1 LYVERESTMKKNL
14 LRTLGFILIWIVPL
28 VYVLFVAIE
37 YTSEERIQE
46 PNGSN
51 IAISIWGMFVLAMLI
66 LIYIT
71 RVRARLTQILHISE
85 LQERPV
91 PAFWRIIQ
99 LLEYAIS
106 FGLLI
111 GAVFVINQL
120 SNVLYTF
127 AIVSLISGT
136 IGYVLLMFDSI
147 KREKLYQEKK
157 MLRGK

>member
-1 LYVERESTMKKNL
+1 MKKNL

-28 VYVLFVAIE
+28 IYVLFVAIE
-37 YTSEERIQE
+37 YSSEERIQE

-51 IAISIWGMFVLAMLI
+51 IAISIWGMLILAMLL

-71 RVRARLTQILHISE
+71 RVRKRLIEVLHMSE

>member
-1 LYVERESTMKKNL
+1 MKQNF
-14 LRTLGFILIWIVPL
+14 LRTLGFILIWVVPL
-28 VYVLFVAIE
+28 VYVLFIAVE
-37 YTSEERIQE
+37 YTTEARLEE

-51 IAISIWGMFVLAMLI
+51 IAISIWGMLVLAI
-66 LIYIT
+66 LLLVYIT
-71 RVRARLTQILHISE
+71 QVRKRLTQVLHMSE

-91 PAFWRIIQ
+91 PAFWRVIQ

-147 KREKLYQEKK
+147 GREKLYQEKK

>member
-1 LYVERESTMKKNL
+1 MERENTMKKNL

>member
-1 LYVERESTMKKNL
+1 MKKNL

-136 IGYVLLMFDSI
+136 LGYVLLMFDSI

>member
-1 LYVERESTMKKNL
+1 MKKNL

-28 VYVLFVAIE
+28 VYVLFIAVE
-37 YTSEERIQE
+37 YTSETRLEE

-51 IAISIWGMFVLAMLI
+51 IAISVWGMLI
-66 LIYIT
+66 LAVLILVYIT
-71 RVRARLTQILHISE
+71 QVRKRLTQVLHISE

-91 PAFWRIIQ
+91 PAFWRVIQ

-111 GAVFVINQL
+111 GGVFVINQL
-120 SNVLYTF
+120 SSVLYTF

-136 IGYVLLMFDSI
+136 LGYVLLMFDSI

>member
-1 LYVERESTMKKNL
+1 MKKNL

-28 VYVLFVAIE
+28 IYVLFVAIE
-37 YTSEERIQE
+37 YSSEERIQE

>member
-1 LYVERESTMKKNL
+1 MKKNL

>member
-1 LYVERESTMKKNL
+1 MKKNL

-66 LIYIT
+66 LVYIT

>member
-1 LYVERESTMKKNL
+1 MERENTMKKNL

-37 YTSEERIQE
+37 YSSEERIQE

-51 IAISIWGMFVLAMLI
+51 IAISIWGMLILAMLI

-71 RVRARLTQILHISE
+71 RVRKRLIEVLHMSE

>member
-1 LYVERESTMKKNL
+1 MKKNL
-14 LRTLGFILIWIVPL
+14 LRTFGFIFIWIVPL
-28 VYVLFVAIE
+28 VYVLFIAIE
-37 YTSEERIQE
+37 YTSETRLQE
-46 PNGSN
+46 PSGSN
-51 IAISIWGMFVLAMLI
+51 IAISIWGMLVLAVLI
-66 LIYIT
+66 LVYIT
-71 RVRARLTQILHISE
+71 QVRKRLTQVLHISE

-91 PAFWRIIQ
+91 PAFWRVIQ

-111 GAVFVINQL
+111 GGVFVINQL
-120 SNVLYTF
+120 SSVLYTF

-136 IGYVLLMFDSI
+136 LGYVLLMFDSI

>member
-1 LYVERESTMKKNL
+1 VEREKTMKKNL

-28 VYVLFVAIE
+28 IYVLFVAIE
-37 YTSEERIQE
+37 YSSEERIQE

-136 IGYVLLMFDSI
+136 LGYVLLMFDSI